1 MKVKKKS
8 NTFIHDKNRIMSLN
22 YLKAF
27 SGLSEL
33 YAIYRQRER
42 EKPTE
47 ALKKGKNQISDALLM
62 LGSFNER
69 YQQLEN
75 KLQETERINL
85 MMIIEKKKFERQIR
99 GLEKELKTLKENIDV

>member
-1 MKVKKKS
+1 
-8 NTFIHDKNRIMSLN
+8 MSLN

-33 YAIYRQRER
+33 YGIYRHRER

-69 YQQLEN
+69 YQQLEK
-75 KLQETERINL
+75 KLQETERVNL
-85 MMIIEKKKFERQIR
+85 MMTIEKKKFERQIR
-99 GLEKELKTLKENIDV
+99 ILENELRTIKNNINV

>member
-1 MKVKKKS
+1 
-8 NTFIHDKNRIMSLN
+8 MSLN

-33 YAIYRQRER
+33 YGIYRQRER

-47 ALKKGKNQISDALLM
+47 ALKKGKNQISDALIM

-69 YQQLEN
+69 YEQLEK

-85 MMIIEKKKFERQIR
+85 MMMIEKKRFERKIR
-99 GLEKELKTLKENIDV
+99 GLQKELKTLKENIDV

>member
-1 MKVKKKS
+1 
-8 NTFIHDKNRIMSLN
+8 MSLN

-69 YQQLEN
+69 YQQLET

-99 GLEKELKTLKENIDV
+99 GLEKELKTLKENIDAN

>member
-1 MKVKKKS
+1 MERKN
-8 NTFIHDKNRIMSLN
+8 NTFIHDKIAEMGMN

-33 YAIYRQRER
+33 YGIYRQRER

-69 YQQLEN
+69 YQQLEK

-85 MMIIEKKKFERQIR
+85 MMTIEKKKFERQIR
-99 GLEKELKTLKENIDV
+99 GLEKELKTIKEQIDV